1 MRSWRRRPCENTPCE
16 NTLFENTPCENTLFE
31 NTLFENTLFE
41 IHTLRKH
48 TLRKTHSSKNTL
60 FENTPF
66 QNTHFAKAP
75 FAKTHSSKTRP
86 FYKKNTNQ
94 PKSTK
99 HQPTLASLRHF
110 AWTTFGRPS
119 LNGRCVKTRKS
130 KTGYLPFSPLVCIR
144 QSQKPGFVFFV
155 CASRIFLVSHI
166 FGTPRFFRAF
176 PDRWFSTTTPTP
188 PL

>member
-1 MRSWRRRPCENTPCE
+1 MTTLYYSIFFFKNGVKFSRRNSRMRNSRSQPCENTTFESTLCGNTLLE
-16 NTLFENTPCENTLFE
+16 NTLFE
-31 NTLFENTLFE
+31 
-41 IHTLRKH
+41 
-48 TLRKTHSSKNTL
+48 
-60 FENTPF
+60 
-66 QNTHFAKAP
+66 NTHFAKAP

-99 HQPTLASLRHF
+99 HQPKLASLRHF

-155 CASRIFLVSHI
+155 CASRIFLASHI